1 MQLQVLYED
10 NHLIAVNKP
19 AGYLSQGDQTGDLT
33 VMDLAKEYIKLRYN
47 KPGDV
52 FLGSIHRLDRPVSGV
67 ILFARTS
74 KALSRMTELFRE
86 RKVTKT
92 YWAVVAEQP
101 SPFEGRLT
109 GFIYKDAK
117 KNISKVLP
125 KANSNRHQGAKEATL
140 DYRVKGRV
148 GTNVLLEVTPLTGRP
163 HQIRV
168 QLAQQLD
175 CPIRGDLKYGYRQP
189 NEDGNINLHSRKL
202 EFLHPVKQEH
212 VRITAEIP
220 RQDQVWQLF
229 SGIS

>member
-33 VMDLAKEYIKLRYN
+33 VMDLAKEYIKVRYG

-74 KALSRMTELFRE
+74 KALTRMTELFRE
-86 RKVTKT
+86 RKVTKK

-101 SPFEGRLT
+101 SPIEGRLT

-117 KNISKVLP
+117 KNVSKVLP
-125 KANSNRHQGAKEATL
+125 KANSNRHQGAKEAIL
-140 DYRVKGRV
+140 DYRILGRV
-148 GTNVLLEVTPLTGRP
+148 GTNVLLEVTPLTGRS

-168 QLAQQLD
+168 QLADQLN
-175 CPIRGDLKYGYRQP
+175 CPIHGDLKYGYRQA
-189 NEDGNINLHSRKL
+189 NEDGNINLHSRSL
-202 EFLHPVKQEH
+202 EFLHPVKKEQ
-212 VRITAEIP
+212 VFIKAEAP
-220 RQDQVWQLF
+220 RRDQIWQLF
-229 SGIS
+229 SGIQ

>member
-1 MQLQVLYED
+1 MHLQVLYED

-33 VMDLAKEYIKLRYN
+33 VMDLAKEYIKVRYG
-47 KPGDV
+47 KPGEV

-74 KALSRMTELFRE
+74 KALSRMTELFRD

-101 SPFEGRLT
+101 SPIEGRLT
-109 GFIYKDAK
+109 GYIHKDAN
-117 KNISKVLP
+117 KNISKLLP
-125 KANSNRHQGAKEATL
+125 KANSNRHQGAKEAVL
-140 DYRVKGRV
+140 DYKLKGRV

-168 QLAQQLD
+168 QLAQQLE
-175 CPIRGDLKYGYRQP
+175 CPIRGDLKYGFPQA
-189 NEDGNINLHSRKL
+189 NEDGNINLHSRSL
-202 EFLHPVKQEH
+202 EFLHPVKKEQ
-212 VRITAEIP
+212 VRITAETP
-220 RQDQVWQLF
+220 RQDQIWGLF
-229 SGIS
+229 RGIE